1 MFPLKKK
8 IKKNN
13 NINWL
18 QLLDLGLLAALPG
31 ELFTSVIFE
40 VQ

>member
-1 MFPLKKK
+1 MFPLKKR
-8 IKKNN
+8 KKRKN

-18 QLLDLGLLAALPG
+18 QLFDLRLLAALPG